1 VWNLAPQ
8 PNNQYVLGVFKS
20 LWQELGG
27 TLAGGVRE
35 GRAPAGAKPFAQ
47 FESPAAAEVLRDM
60 NKFSNN
66 VMARQI
72 FLTLSA
78 ETFKL
83 PGRYDRSARAVKSW
97 LEARNLDLPDL
108 VIENGSGLSRA
119 DRISAEGMGRML
131 VAAYH
136 SAVMPEFIA
145 TMPLVAY
152 DGTMRKRM
160 RLESVAGQ
168 AHVKTGSLND
178 VRTVAGYVLDRNGH
192 RHVVVFF
199 VNHPTAHLSQPAQ
212 DALLKWVHD
221 VAR

>member
-1 VWNLAPQ
+1 
-8 PNNQYVLGVFKS
+8 
-20 LWQELGG
+20 
-27 TLAGGVRE
+27 
-35 GRAPAGAKPFAQ
+35 
-47 FESPAAAEVLRDM
+47 
-60 NKFSNN
+60 
-66 VMARQI
+66 
-72 FLTLSA
+72 
-78 ETFKL
+78 
-83 PGRYDRSARAVKSW
+83 
-97 LEARNLDLPDL
+97 
-108 VIENGSGLSRA
+108 
-119 DRISAEGMGRML
+119 ML

-192 RHVVVFF
+192 RHAVVFF
-199 VNHPTAHLSQPAQ
+199 VNHPTAHLSQSAQ